1 MITFSVCPTEGRF
14 KTITDLDLS
23 IATKTS
29 VQNHDELVEY
39 IQFSPHD
46 KVHLDI
52 FEHLILISSRN
63 LLLIC
68 FLIN

>member
-14 KTITDLDLS
+14 KTITNLDLS

-46 KVHLDI
+46 KVHLGI